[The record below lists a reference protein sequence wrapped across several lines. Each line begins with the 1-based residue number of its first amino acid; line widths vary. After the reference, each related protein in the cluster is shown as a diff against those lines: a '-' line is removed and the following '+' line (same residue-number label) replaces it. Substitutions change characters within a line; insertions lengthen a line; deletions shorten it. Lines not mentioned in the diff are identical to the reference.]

1 MHKKIWQKLLRTRE
15 KIDNINRLIS
25 DADISVI
32 RHRSQII
39 INMFKEIHEKIMNF
53 TKELEF
59 TFNLFASSERQ
70 TELNGV
76 SATKSVGYTG
86 NISYR

>member
-1 MHKKIWQKLLRTRE
+1 
-15 KIDNINRLIS
+15 
-25 DADISVI
+25 
-32 RHRSQII
+32 
-39 INMFKEIHEKIMNF
+39 MFKEIHEKIMNF